1 MAIQFHNGKILFV
14 DGAIA
19 MDPACCC
26 GSATYT
32 TRAVAHIRG
41 GNGGSAGDWEI
52 GLGTSTSSISSQ
64 GHYAWPNDTY
74 VEWSLDYSGA
84 GGDLTLTVGTG
95 SCSWTPG
102 AAIPNDSS
110 NWRLRLEIYVSA
122 DTTTG
127 NPDASRLGTQDV
139 LLTIDGDDYPF
150 DDMLVESDPDA
161 NMSDST
167 FILPYQLG
175 NQAWTVGGEIKLGWS
190 SATIPL
196 ASRLQAVL
204 RLQQQD

>member
-1 MAIQFHNGKILFV
+1 VSIQFHDGKILFV

-41 GNGGSAGDWEI
+41 GNGGATGDWEM
-52 GLGTSTSSISSQ
+52 GLGASTASISSDGQ
-64 GHYAWPNDTY
+64 YAWPNDTY

-95 SCSWTPG
+95 SCVWTPG
-102 AAIPNDSS
+102 AAIPNDAS
-110 NWRLRLEIYVSA
+110 NWRLRLEIYVA
-122 DTTTG
+122 KDTATG
-127 NPDASRLGTQDV
+127 DPDASRVGTQNV
-139 LLTIDGDDYPF
+139 SLAIDGDDYPF

-161 NMSDST
+161 NMSDMAI
-167 FILPYQLG
+167 ILPYQLG
-175 NQAWTVGGEIKLGWS
+175 NQAWTVDGEIKLGWTGS
-190 SATIPL
+190 IPL
-196 ASRLQAVL
+196 ASRLQAIL
-204 RLQQQD
+204 RLQQED